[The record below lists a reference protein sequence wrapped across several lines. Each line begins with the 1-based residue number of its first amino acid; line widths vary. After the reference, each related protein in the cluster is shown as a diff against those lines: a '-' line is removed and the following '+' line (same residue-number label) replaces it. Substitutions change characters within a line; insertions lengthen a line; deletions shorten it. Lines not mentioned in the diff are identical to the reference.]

1 MVCGLQIDTTQ
12 LCASPFLA
20 VNAMSILRHKANLQ
34 HRSVR
39 FRLGLAIGIVLLG
52 RGTSV
57 GQISPYSDRPD
68 AGGGPTFQMLDSA
81 GAIPPLP
88 QSIATPQYLP
98 PANSIAPAMPQ
109 PQLVSNWQ
117 PAINSAVV
125 PATPPASHERFI
137 ESNWYTRIDYFHWN
151 ERSGGADF
159 VNEDGPLFTLGYL
172 RRVGIERF
180 RAEVFGSQVHYKA
193 DIDFGNGDVEP
204 LSSHT
209 NYLGVRGE
217 YDLLIEP
224 GAWPLLTFSTGIG
237 TRYWIRDLPD
247 DFTASGNFVE
257 GYQETWWTIYPYLGV
272 ETREVPGHDFE
283 FYGSG
288 RIGVTAITLERATL
302 NDVAL
307 YPKPGVIGQLEAG
320 IRGEHL
326 FVGAFFEGFSWQQSA
341 VVRGW
346 LQPNSKMYTV
356 GLKTGFYF

>member
-1 MVCGLQIDTTQ
+1 
-12 LCASPFLA
+12 
-20 VNAMSILRHKANLQ
+20 
-34 HRSVR
+34 
-39 FRLGLAIGIVLLG
+39 
-52 RGTSV
+52 
-57 GQISPYSDRPD
+57 
-68 AGGGPTFQMLDSA
+68 
-81 GAIPPLP
+81 
-88 QSIATPQYLP
+88 
-98 PANSIAPAMPQ
+98 
-109 PQLVSNWQ
+109 
-117 PAINSAVV
+117 
-125 PATPPASHERFI
+125 
-137 ESNWYTRIDYFHWN
+137 
-151 ERSGGADF
+151 
-159 VNEDGPLFTLGYL
+159 
-172 RRVGIERF
+172 
-180 RAEVFGSQVHYKA
+180 
-193 DIDFGNGDVEP
+193 
-204 LSSHT
+204 
-209 NYLGVRGE
+209 VRGE

-224 GAWPLLTFSTGIG
+224 DAWPLLTFSTGIG

-272 ETREVPGHDFE
+272 ETREVPGHDFQ